1 MSSKDI
7 SSKLTEDAL
16 SQMQGELLSLILQP
30 EDTNYPLNPAD
41 LGSEAFFTAL
51 EQQFELEEW
60 SDEEISVRSQA
71 LFTSLDSC
79 WEQASS
85 STTDTLTASLLDK
98 FGARIPQ
105 HWLEAIAQKASAVIS
120 SNLSVAEKLVQCV
133 QQQLPNWAEED
144 LIVFSR
150 PLAYAMRGET
160 NPVEST
166 LNAIPEIEWSE
177 LSDMEQVRL
186 SLAIARYALDS
197 INN

>member
-1 MSSKDI
+1 MSNKDI
-7 SSKLTEDAL
+7 SSKLTEDAF

-30 EDTNYPLNPAD
+30 EDTNYPWNPAD
-41 LGSEAFFTAL
+41 LGSEAFFTDL

-71 LFTSLDSC
+71 LFTALDSC

-85 STTDTLTASLLDK
+85 ATTDTLTASLLDK
-98 FGARIPQ
+98 FGARVPQ
-105 HWLEAIAQKASAVIS
+105 DWLQAIAIKAQAVIS

-133 QQQLPNWAEED
+133 QQQLPNWGEED

-150 PLAYAMRGET
+150 PLAYAMRGEN

-166 LNAIPEIEWSE
+166 LNAIPQREWSE

-186 SLAIARYALDS
+186 SMAIARYALDS
-197 INN
+197 IKD

>member
-1 MSSKDI
+1 MSNKNI
-7 SSKLTEDAL
+7 SSKLTEDAF
-16 SQMQGELLSLILQP
+16 SQMQAELLSLILQP

-41 LGSEAFFTAL
+41 LSSEAFFTAL

-71 LFTSLDSC
+71 LFSSLDSC

-85 STTDTLTASLLDK
+85 ATTDTLTASLLNK
-98 FGARIPQ
+98 FGARVPQ
-105 HWLEAIAQKASAVIS
+105 DWLSAIAQKAQAVIS
-120 SNLSVAEKLVQCV
+120 SNLSIAEKLVQCV
-133 QQQLPNWAEED
+133 QQQLPNWGEED

-160 NPVEST
+160 NAVEST

>member
-1 MSSKDI
+1 MSNKNI
-7 SSKLTEDAL
+7 SSKLTEDAF
-16 SQMQGELLSLILQP
+16 SQMQAELLSLILQP

-41 LGSEAFFTAL
+41 LSSEAFFTAL

-79 WEQASS
+79 WEQASA
-85 STTDTLTASLLDK
+85 TTDTLTASLLDK
-98 FGARIPQ
+98 FGGRVPQ
-105 HWLEAIAQKASAVIS
+105 DWLQAIAQKAQAVIS
-120 SNLSVAEKLVQCV
+120 SNLSIAEKLVQCV
-133 QQQLPNWAEED
+133 QQQLPNWGEED

-150 PLAYAMRGET
+150 PLAYAMRGEN

-166 LNAIPEIEWSE
+166 LSAIPEIEWSE

-186 SLAIARYALDS
+186 SMAIARYALDS
-197 INN
+197 IKN